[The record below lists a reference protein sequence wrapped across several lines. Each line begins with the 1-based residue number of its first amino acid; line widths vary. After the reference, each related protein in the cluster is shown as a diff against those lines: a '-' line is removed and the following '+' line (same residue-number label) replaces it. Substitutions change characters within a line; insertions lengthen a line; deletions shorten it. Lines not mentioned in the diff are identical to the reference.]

1 MASQDLYNKQSA
13 INSLRAAA
21 RTATVNGTGVDLR
34 GYESALVVID
44 LGTFA
49 GTTPTATFQVQE
61 SDDNTTFT
69 AVAAADLHGGALAG
83 IDTTNDEQLHV
94 RGYIGTKRY
103 VRVAITAIAGTGPS
117 LPCSAS
123 IIRGHARVAPVTQ
136 GT

>member
-1 MASQDLYNKQSA
+1 MASQDLYTAQSA

-21 RTATVNGTGVDLR
+21 RTATANGTAADLK
-34 GYESALVVID
+34 GYEAALVVID

-49 GTTPTATFQVQE
+49 GTTPTATLQVQE
-61 SDDNTTFT
+61 SDDNSTYTV
-69 AVAAADLHGGALAG
+69 VAAADLQGGALAG

-94 RGYIGTKRY
+94 RGYLGTKRY
-103 VRVAITAIAGTGPS
+103 LRVAITAIAGTTPS

-123 IIRGHARVAPVTQ
+123 IVRGHARHAAVTQ